1 LPRGNVRKGRVML
14 DLGFDPIAV
23 VVDWLDCCRAR
34 NIDDLLDLY
43 DARGSLECACAGPY
57 IYQGR
62 EDIARYW
69 SMRLDKAV
77 PHAFGLSDLVLTSSD
92 RRPCVVLDYVA
103 YDGKPVRIRFLFAKT
118 GKIAQTVCTPVI
130 RPSKAA

>member
-1 LPRGNVRKGRVML
+1 ML
-14 DLGFDPIAV
+14 DFTFDPIAG

-43 DARGSLECACAGPY
+43 DARGSLECASAGPY

-62 EDIARYW
+62 EDIACYC

-77 PHAFGLSDLVLTSSD
+77 PHAFSLTELVPTSSSGT
-92 RRPCVVLDYVA
+92 PCIVLD
-103 YDGKPVRIRFLFAKT
+103 
-118 GKIAQTVCTPVI
+118 
-130 RPSKAA
+130 